1 MAAVYDNLNG
11 LSQQTGVG
19 GLSPSHLR
27 ALSQTHLKQSQ
38 LAQAQYLQAQLAQV
52 QLAQLGGPLAT
63 NGIFGDTGLINP
75 LAGPL
80 SNPLASPLRS
90 VSLLGNGGIGRS
102 SFNEN
107 ER

>member
-1 MAAVYDNLNG
+1 MNG
-11 LSQQTGVG
+11 LSQQTSSLG
-19 GLSPSHLR
+19 GLSQTQLR
-27 ALSQTHLKQSQ
+27 GLSQIHLKQSQ

-63 NGIFGDTGLINP
+63 NGIFGDTGYIDP

-90 VSLLGNGGIGRS
+90 VSLLGGGIGRS

-107 ER
+107 GR

>member
-1 MAAVYDNLNG
+1 MSQQTSGLGG
-11 LSQQTGVG
+11 LSQTQ
-19 GLSPSHLR
+19 LR

-38 LAQAQYLQAQLAQV
+38 LAQAQYLHAQLAQV

-63 NGIFGDTGLINP
+63 NGIFGDTGYIDP

-90 VSLLGNGGIGRS
+90 VSLLGGGIGRS

-107 ER
+107 GR